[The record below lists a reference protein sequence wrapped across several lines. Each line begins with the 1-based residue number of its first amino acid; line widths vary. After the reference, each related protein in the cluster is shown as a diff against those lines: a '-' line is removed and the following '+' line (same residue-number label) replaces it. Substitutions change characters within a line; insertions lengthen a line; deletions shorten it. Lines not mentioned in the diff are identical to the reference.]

1 MGKFIAKKHTLA
13 LILPTSIETAQYM
26 LWHISLKY
34 EKFVLSQRATISMS
48 FLAQEKRKRTIFI
61 LLEKSTTY
69 SKEFAMIAKAL
80 SSIASSAAVRA

>member
-1 MGKFIAKKHTLA
+1 
-13 LILPTSIETAQYM
+13 
-26 LWHISLKY
+26 
-34 EKFVLSQRATISMS
+34 MS

-69 SKEFAMIAKAL
+69 SREFAMIAKAL